1 MVRPRSLLTALFAC
15 ALADACGGSAPTA
28 HVAGAAHAGAA
39 TVARRRLEDR
49 PALVLV
55 RRDGD
60 PAPAL
65 AFAWAHD
72 FDPVA
77 SAALGAALKARLLAR
92 GFDVRARPSAL
103 GVVVTSF
110 VSSPNEARRFVQV
123 LPAVLDEPFGPADP
137 ALGAVRAAVQA
148 LASQRLSGPAEE
160 MTAACSGELG
170 FREPARPFEPGSDR
184 GRAQLGAW
192 LKSAHAVKSAALA
205 AVGSGEVLN
214 AVEDALARAPD
225 WPAGTPP
232 ADVWPARD
240 TLGTDFAPNPTHRLS
255 LALRLANEDA
265 AARAADALA
274 TPRSTLVRRLGALR
288 PEWQLERAIAVGRP
302 RGACLR
308 LEATPL
314 SGELGPA
321 ALDVAK
327 ALSVLSEEAHA
338 ALGAAGASGLDEAI
352 VGATDP
358 TDAAAA
364 AAWRALVGRE
374 KPGPERSSV
383 SFAAGSADK
392 GRFDLNAAIATF
404 REASAQPLL
413 EVARRAEPGQGRLW
427 ALLAP
432 ACGTA
437 PESAGDAGEAALV
450 TSALARA
457 APPGD
462 VSVEPWIAT
471 DGVGLLAGT
480 RRLGP
485 NETTGAQ
492 ARRLGRALGEL
503 IATLRPLPAELVAA
517 RDELAAAVGGEQ
529 HRGLSVALD
538 ALTQGHPSW
547 LEPRGTFAAL
557 GGAPAGGLEAAIARW
572 LARPLRVA
580 VLTNGAA
587 AQADVLRAELERW
600 VRPVRGEVMRCP
612 PHARNAAPASEMTLS
627 VASDSPEGSYV
638 AIPFPAYDHRLP
650 AEARALLVLL
660 NRSGGLL
667 DQILS
672 DLPASATALALGGP
686 EAAAFVV
693 EAVAAEGKRQP
704 AVDRIRALFDRL
716 ATSKLPASD
725 LEYARREL
733 EREDAAEALDPRRR
747 AVGTW
752 RGSLR
757 ASEPPLDA
765 ARLAQWLA
773 SLRRSATVV
782 VNVAPRD

>member
-1 MVRPRSLLTALFAC
+1 MTALVAC
-15 ALADACGGSAPTA
+15 ALLDACGGAPA
-28 HVAGAAHAGAA
+28 ARNAGTTRAGAA
-39 TVARRRLEDR
+39 TVARRRLEAR
-49 PALVLV
+49 PPLVLV

-72 FDPVA
+72 FGSVA
-77 SAALGAALKARLLAR
+77 SAAVGAALKTRLALR
-92 GFDVRARPSAL
+92 GFDVRVRPSAL
-103 GVVVTSF
+103 GVVVTLL
-110 VSSPNEARRFVQV
+110 VAAPNDARRFVQV
-123 LPAVLDEPFGPADP
+123 LPAVLDEPFSVADP
-137 ALGAVRAAVQA
+137 ALVAVRGAVQA
-148 LASQRLSGPAEE
+148 LASQRLAGPAEE
-160 MTAACSGELG
+160 ATAACSGELAP
-170 FREPARPFEPGSDR
+170 REPPRPFDPETNQ
-184 GRAQLGAW
+184 GRAELASW
-192 LKSAHAVKSAALA
+192 LRSAHALRSAALA
-205 AVGSGEVLN
+205 AVGSAEVLN
-214 AVEDALARAPD
+214 AVEDALARAPG
-225 WPAGTPP
+225 WPEGALPND
-232 ADVWPARD
+232 AWPARD
-240 TLGTDFAPNPTHRLS
+240 ALGVDFGAGATHRLS
-255 LALRLANEDA
+255 LALRLGNEDA
-265 AARAADALA
+265 AARAADVLA
-274 TPRSTLVRRLGALR
+274 SAQGTLIERLSALR
-288 PEWQLERAIAVGRP
+288 PKWQLERAIAVGRP

-308 LEATPL
+308 LDATPL
-314 SGELGPA
+314 TAELGPA

-327 ALSVLSEEAHA
+327 ALSILADEAHA
-338 ALGAAGASGLDEAI
+338 AVRATTPGGLDDAI

-358 TDAAAA
+358 ADAAAA

-374 KPGPERSSV
+374 PAGPERSFV
-383 SFAAGSADK
+383 SYAAGNAEK
-392 GRFDLNAAIATF
+392 GHFDLNAAIAAW

-437 PESAGDAGEAALV
+437 AEAASDAGEAALV
-450 TSALARA
+450 VSALSRA
-457 APPGD
+457 VAPGD

-485 NETTGAQ
+485 SETTDAQ
-492 ARRLGRALGEL
+492 ARRLGHALGEL
-503 IATLRPLPAELVAA
+503 IAARRPSPAALVAA

-547 LEPRGTFAAL
+547 LEARGTFAAL
-557 GGAPAGGLEAAIARW
+557 GSAPSGGLEAAIGRW

-580 VLTNGAA
+580 VLTNGDAG
-587 AQADVLRAELERW
+587 QADVVRAEIERW

-612 PHARNAAPASEMTLS
+612 PHARNAALGGETTLS
-627 VASDSPEGSYV
+627 VTGEAPEGSYV
-638 AIPFPAYDHRLP
+638 AVPFPAYEHRLP
-650 AEARALLVLL
+650 AEARATLVLL

-667 DQILS
+667 DQALS

-693 EAVAAEGKRQP
+693 EAVAAEGRRQP

-716 ATSKLPASD
+716 ATSKLAPSD
-725 LEYARREL
+725 VDYARREL

-747 AVGTW
+747 VVGTW
-752 RGSLR
+752 RGTAR
-757 ASEPPLDA
+757 ATDPPLDA
-765 ARLAQWLA
+765 TRLAQWLA

-782 VNVAPRD
+782 VNVVPRG

>member
-1 MVRPRSLLTALFAC
+1 LLTALLTC
-15 ALADACGGSAPTA
+15 ALVDACGGSAPRA
-28 HVAGAAHAGAA
+28 RDAGAARAGAA
-39 TVARRRLEDR
+39 TVARRRLEAR

-72 FDPVA
+72 FGPVA
-77 SAALGAALKARLLAR
+77 SAAAGAALKARLAAR
-92 GFDVRARPSAL
+92 GFTVRARPSAL

-110 VSSPNEARRFVQV
+110 AATPNDARRFVQV
-123 LPAVLDEPFGPADP
+123 LPGVLDEPFGANDP

-160 MTAACSGELG
+160 LTAACSGEL
-170 FREPARPFEPGSDR
+170 FYREPARPFDPASAQ
-184 GRAQLGAW
+184 GRSELGAW
-192 LKSAHAVKSAALA
+192 LRSAHAAKASALA
-205 AVGSGEVLN
+205 AVGSGDVL
-214 AVEDALARAPD
+214 AALEDALARARD
-225 WPAGTPP
+225 WPAGAPP
-232 ADVWPARD
+232 ADAWPARD
-240 TLGTDFAPNPTHRLS
+240 GLGVDFGPNATHRLS
-255 LALRLANEDA
+255 LALRLPSEDA

-274 TPRSTLVRRLGALR
+274 TPRSTLLRRLAALR

-314 SGELGPA
+314 AGELGPA

-327 ALSVLSEEAHA
+327 ALSVLSEEAHD
-338 ALGAAGASGLDEAI
+338 ALRAPGARGVDDAI

-358 TDAAAA
+358 SDAAAA

-374 KPGPERSSV
+374 QPGPERSFV
-383 SFAAGSADK
+383 SFSAGSADK
-392 GRFDLNAAIATF
+392 GRFDLSAAVASY
-404 REASAQPLL
+404 REASARPLL
-413 EVARRAEPGQGRLW
+413 EVAERAERGQGRLW

-432 ACGTA
+432 ACGTG
-437 PESAGDAGEAALV
+437 PETASDAGEAALV
-450 TSALARA
+450 VSALARA

-485 NETTGAQ
+485 NEATGAQ

-503 IATLRPLPAELVAA
+503 VATLRPAPAELVAA
-517 RDELAAAVGGEQ
+517 RDDLAAAVGGEQ

-557 GGAPAGGLEAAIARW
+557 GGAPAGGLEAAVARW
-572 LARPLRVA
+572 LARPLRLA
-580 VLTNGAA
+580 VLTNGDA
-587 AQADVLRAELERW
+587 AQADVLRAEVERW
-600 VRPVRGEVMRCP
+600 VRPARGEVMRCP
-612 PHARNAAPASEMTLS
+612 PHARSTAPGAEMTLS
-627 VASDSPEGSYV
+627 VTSDAPEGSYV
-638 AIPFPAYDHRLP
+638 DIPFAPYEHRLP

-667 DQILS
+667 DQILAN
-672 DLPASATALALGGP
+672 LPASATALALGGP

-693 EAVAAEGKRQP
+693 EAVAAEGNRQA

-716 ATSKLPASD
+716 ATSKLAPSELD
-725 LEYARREL
+725 YARREL
-733 EREDAAEALDPRRR
+733 AREDAAEALDPRRR
-747 AVGTW
+747 AIGTW
-752 RGSLR
+752 RGTLR
-757 ASEPPLDA
+757 APEPPLDA
-765 ARLAQWLA
+765 PRLERWLA

-782 VNVAPRD
+782 VNVAPHE